1 MARGGRRQYTRDSRG
16 RFSSSGS
23 SRQGRPPAQRVKRG
37 TNRLTRDNAGR
48 ITSVGGEGATA
59 RGGRLRTAGGRL
71 RATQTA
77 RLKGSGGRLRKP
89 VGGGVSPAA
98 TRPAATQ
105 IGKALGGS
113 VKKTRGPAPK
123 NTTKGPVTLKGLQKA
138 GGNRW
143 QKNGMDRV
151 YFNNIAKKAGFDV
164 SRYNTGN
171 ISSAA
176 IKGRKISNTSAGE
189 IMRAIGE
196 SKVYYDRGTRKM
208 MTNVRPQVGVR
219 QAQQKTAEKLITSA
233 ARKLKKESRTRPKMW
248 RSGQRAK

>member
-1 MARGGRRQYTRDSRG
+1 M
-16 RFSSSGS
+16 
-23 SRQGRPPAQRVKRG
+23 
-37 TNRLTRDNAGR
+37 
-48 ITSVGGEGATA
+48 
-59 RGGRLRTAGGRL
+59 
-71 RATQTA
+71 
-77 RLKGSGGRLRKP
+77 RKP

-123 NTTKGPVTLKGLQKA
+123 NTTKGPVTLKGLQRA

-151 YFNNIAKKAGFDV
+151 YFNNVAKKAGFDV

>member
-1 MARGGRRQYTRDSRG
+1 MTRGGRRQYTRDSRG
-16 RFSSSGS
+16 RFSSTGS
-23 SRQGRPPAQRVKRG
+23 TRQGRPPAQRVKRG

-59 RGGRLRTAGGRL
+59 RGGRLRTAGGSL

-77 RLKGSGGRLRKP
+77 RLKGAGGRLRKP
-89 VGGGVSPAA
+89 VGSGKPAK
-98 TRPAATQ
+98 TGSTATQ
-105 IGKALGGS
+105 VGKPLGGTF
-113 VKKTRGPAPK
+113 KTTRGPAPR
-123 NTTKGPVTLKGLQKA
+123 NTTKGPVTLSGLQKA
-138 GGNRW
+138 GGSRW

-151 YFNNIAKKAGFDV
+151 YFNNVAKKAGVDV
-164 SRYNTGN
+164 NRYNTGN

-208 MTNVRPQVGVR
+208 MTSVRPQIGVR
-219 QAQQKTAEKLITSA
+219 QAQQKTAEKLIASA
-233 ARKLKKESRTRPKMW
+233 ARKLKKESRMRPRMW